1 MGKFSKIFHH
11 IETKDLRNKHKQK
24 KAAKIQE
31 EKKKKEFKQY
41 LVSTIETKKYN
52 WSEGMTTSDVVVS
65 KEKELTKINIENTEL
80 IEKIDSIKN
89 DESYVENM
97 AREEFGLIK
106 EGEEYF
112 EIEPE

>member
-1 MGKFSKIFHH
+1 MSSTQKNKINSLIAVIGIIFLS
-11 IETKDLRNKHKQK
+11 IVIALISYDILFGTYSINSNNK
-24 KAAKIQE
+24 I
-31 EKKKKEFKQY
+31 
-41 LVSTIETKKYN
+41 SN
-52 WSEGMTTSDVVVS
+52 VVIS
-65 KEKELTKINIENTEL
+65 KEKELTKINKENMEL

>member
-1 MGKFSKIFHH
+1 MSSTQKNRINSLITVIGIIFLSIVIALISYDILFGTYSINSNNKIS
-11 IETKDLRNKHKQK
+11 N
-24 KAAKIQE
+24 
-31 EKKKKEFKQY
+31 
-41 LVSTIETKKYN
+41 
-52 WSEGMTTSDVVVS
+52 VVIS
-65 KEKELTKINIENTEL
+65 KEKELTKINNENMGL

>member
-1 MGKFSKIFHH
+1 MSSTQKNKINSLITVIGIIFLS
-11 IETKDLRNKHKQK
+11 IVIALISYDILFGTYSINSNNK
-24 KAAKIQE
+24 I
-31 EKKKKEFKQY
+31 
-41 LVSTIETKKYN
+41 SN
-52 WSEGMTTSDVVVS
+52 VVIL
-65 KEKELTKINIENTEL
+65 KEKQLTKINNENAEL

-89 DESYVENM
+89 DDSYVENM

>member
-1 MGKFSKIFHH
+1 MSSTQKNKINSLIAVIGIIFLS
-11 IETKDLRNKHKQK
+11 IVIALILYDILFGTYSINSNNK
-24 KAAKIQE
+24 I
-31 EKKKKEFKQY
+31 
-41 LVSTIETKKYN
+41 SN
-52 WSEGMTTSDVVVS
+52 VVIS
-65 KEKELTKINIENTEL
+65 KEKELTKINNENIEL

>member
-1 MGKFSKIFHH
+1 MSYTQKNKINSLIAVIGIIFLS
-11 IETKDLRNKHKQK
+11 IVISLILYDILFGTYSINSNNK
-24 KAAKIQE
+24 I
-31 EKKKKEFKQY
+31 
-41 LVSTIETKKYN
+41 SN
-52 WSEGMTTSDVVVS
+52 VVIS
-65 KEKELTKINIENTEL
+65 KEKELTKINNENMEL

-89 DESYVENM
+89 DESYVENI

>member
-1 MGKFSKIFHH
+1 MSSTQKNKINSLIAVIGIIFLS
-11 IETKDLRNKHKQK
+11 IVIALILYDILFGTYSINSNNK
-24 KAAKIQE
+24 I
-31 EKKKKEFKQY
+31 
-41 LVSTIETKKYN
+41 SN
-52 WSEGMTTSDVVVS
+52 VVIS
-65 KEKELTKINIENTEL
+65 KEKELTKINNENMEL

-89 DESYVENM
+89 DESYVENI

>member
-1 MGKFSKIFHH
+1 MSSTQKNKINSLIAVIGIIFLS
-11 IETKDLRNKHKQK
+11 IVIALILYEILFGTYSINSNNK
-24 KAAKIQE
+24 I
-31 EKKKKEFKQY
+31 
-41 LVSTIETKKYN
+41 SN
-52 WSEGMTTSDVVVS
+52 VVIS
-65 KEKELTKINIENTEL
+65 KEKELTKINNENMEL

-112 EIEPE
+112 EIEPEK

>member
-1 MGKFSKIFHH
+1 MSSTQKNKINSLIAVIGIIFLS
-11 IETKDLRNKHKQK
+11 IVIALILYDILFGTYSINSNNK
-24 KAAKIQE
+24 I
-31 EKKKKEFKQY
+31 
-41 LVSTIETKKYN
+41 SN
-52 WSEGMTTSDVVVS
+52 VVIS
-65 KEKELTKINIENTEL
+65 KEKELTQINNENMEL

-89 DESYVENM
+89 DESYVENI

>member
-1 MGKFSKIFHH
+1 MSSTQKNRINSLITVIGIIFLSIVIALISYDILFGTYSINSNNKIS
-11 IETKDLRNKHKQK
+11 N
-24 KAAKIQE
+24 
-31 EKKKKEFKQY
+31 
-41 LVSTIETKKYN
+41 
-52 WSEGMTTSDVVVS
+52 VVIS
-65 KEKELTKINIENTEL
+65 KEKQLTKINNENTEL

-89 DESYVENM
+89 DDSYVENM

>member
-1 MGKFSKIFHH
+1 MSSTQKNKINSLVTVIGIIFLS
-11 IETKDLRNKHKQK
+11 IVIALILYDILFGTYSINSNNK
-24 KAAKIQE
+24 I
-31 EKKKKEFKQY
+31 
-41 LVSTIETKKYN
+41 SN
-52 WSEGMTTSDVVVS
+52 VVIS
-65 KEKELTKINIENTEL
+65 KEKQLTKINNENAEL

-89 DESYVENM
+89 DDSYVENM

>member
-1 MGKFSKIFHH
+1 MSSTQKNKINSLIAVIGIIFLS
-11 IETKDLRNKHKQK
+11 IVIALILYDILFGTYSINSNNK
-24 KAAKIQE
+24 I
-31 EKKKKEFKQY
+31 
-41 LVSTIETKKYN
+41 SN
-52 WSEGMTTSDVVVS
+52 VVIS
-65 KEKELTKINIENTEL
+65 KEKQLTKINNQNAEL

-89 DESYVENM
+89 DDSYVENM

>member
-1 MGKFSKIFHH
+1 MSSTQKNKINSLIAVIGIIFLS
-11 IETKDLRNKHKQK
+11 IVIALISYDILFGTYSIN
-24 KAAKIQE
+24 
-31 EKKKKEFKQY
+31 
-41 LVSTIETKKYN
+41 
-52 WSEGMTTSDVVVS
+52 S
-65 KEKELTKINIENTEL
+65 KEKELTKINNENTGL

>member
-1 MGKFSKIFHH
+1 MSSTQKNKINSLIAVIGIIFLS
-11 IETKDLRNKHKQK
+11 IAIALILYEILFGTYSINSNNK
-24 KAAKIQE
+24 I
-31 EKKKKEFKQY
+31 
-41 LVSTIETKKYN
+41 SN
-52 WSEGMTTSDVVVS
+52 VVIS
-65 KEKELTKINIENTEL
+65 KEKELTKINNENTEL

>member
-1 MGKFSKIFHH
+1 MSSTQKNKINSLITVIGIIFLS
-11 IETKDLRNKHKQK
+11 IVIALISYDILFGTYSINSNNK
-24 KAAKIQE
+24 I
-31 EKKKKEFKQY
+31 
-41 LVSTIETKKYN
+41 SN
-52 WSEGMTTSDVVVS
+52 VVVS

-80 IEKIDSIKN
+80 IEKIDSLKN

-112 EIEPE
+112 EIDPE

>member
-1 MGKFSKIFHH
+1 MSSTQKNRINSLITVIGIIFLSIVIALILYDILFGTYSINSNNKIS
-11 IETKDLRNKHKQK
+11 N
-24 KAAKIQE
+24 
-31 EKKKKEFKQY
+31 
-41 LVSTIETKKYN
+41 
-52 WSEGMTTSDVVVS
+52 VVIS
-65 KEKELTKINIENTEL
+65 KEKELTKINNENAEL

>member
-1 MGKFSKIFHH
+1 MSSTQKNKINSLIAVIGIIFLS
-11 IETKDLRNKHKQK
+11 IVIALILYDILFGTYSINSNNK
-24 KAAKIQE
+24 I
-31 EKKKKEFKQY
+31 
-41 LVSTIETKKYN
+41 SN
-52 WSEGMTTSDVVVS
+52 VVIS
-65 KEKELTKINIENTEL
+65 KEKQLTKINNENAEL

-89 DESYVENM
+89 DDSYVENM

>member
-1 MGKFSKIFHH
+1 MSSTQKNKINSLVTVIGIIFLS
-11 IETKDLRNKHKQK
+11 IVIALILYDILFGTYSINSNNK
-24 KAAKIQE
+24 I
-31 EKKKKEFKQY
+31 
-41 LVSTIETKKYN
+41 SN
-52 WSEGMTTSDVVVS
+52 VVIS
-65 KEKELTKINIENTEL
+65 KEKELTKINNENMEL

>member
-1 MGKFSKIFHH
+1 MSSTQKNEINSLITVIGIIFLSIVIALISYDILFGTYSINSNNKIS
-11 IETKDLRNKHKQK
+11 N
-24 KAAKIQE
+24 
-31 EKKKKEFKQY
+31 
-41 LVSTIETKKYN
+41 
-52 WSEGMTTSDVVVS
+52 VVIS
-65 KEKELTKINIENTEL
+65 KEKQLTKINSENAEL

>member
-1 MGKFSKIFHH
+1 MSSTQKNRINSLITDIGIIFLSIVIALISYDILFGTYSINSNNKIS
-11 IETKDLRNKHKQK
+11 N
-24 KAAKIQE
+24 
-31 EKKKKEFKQY
+31 
-41 LVSTIETKKYN
+41 
-52 WSEGMTTSDVVVS
+52 VVIS
-65 KEKELTKINIENTEL
+65 KEKQLTKINNQNAEL

>member
-1 MGKFSKIFHH
+1 MSSTQKNKINSLITVIGIIFLSIVIALISNDILFGTYSINSNNKISK
-11 IETKDLRNKHKQK
+11 
-24 KAAKIQE
+24 
-31 EKKKKEFKQY
+31 
-41 LVSTIETKKYN
+41 
-52 WSEGMTTSDVVVS
+52 VVIS
-65 KEKELTKINIENTEL
+65 KEKELTTINNENTEL

>member
-1 MGKFSKIFHH
+1 MSSTQKNKINSLITVIGIIFLS
-11 IETKDLRNKHKQK
+11 IVIALISYDILFGTYSINSNNK
-24 KAAKIQE
+24 I
-31 EKKKKEFKQY
+31 
-41 LVSTIETKKYN
+41 SN
-52 WSEGMTTSDVVVS
+52 VVIS
-65 KEKELTKINIENTEL
+65 KEKQLTKINSENAEL

>member
-1 MGKFSKIFHH
+1 MSSTQKNRINSLITVIGIIFLSIVIALISYDILFGTYSINSNNKIS
-11 IETKDLRNKHKQK
+11 N
-24 KAAKIQE
+24 
-31 EKKKKEFKQY
+31 
-41 LVSTIETKKYN
+41 
-52 WSEGMTTSDVVVS
+52 VVIS
-65 KEKELTKINIENTEL
+65 KEKQLTKINNENAEL

>member
-1 MGKFSKIFHH
+1 MYKRQGEPQTPDTGESGDVPDQVVDQVPDTGDSVFQIVEGNFTWNEAQADAEAKGGKFAV
-11 IETKDLRNKHKQK
+11 LNNK
-24 KAAKIQE
+24 
-31 EKKKKEFKQY
+31 
-41 LVSTIETKKYN
+41 
-52 WSEGMTTSDVVVS
+52 
-65 KEKELTKINIENTEL
+65 
-80 IEKIDSIKN
+80 EKIDSIKN

>member
-1 MGKFSKIFHH
+1 MSSTQKNRINSLITVIGIIFLSIVIALISYDILFGTYSINSNNKIS
-11 IETKDLRNKHKQK
+11 N
-24 KAAKIQE
+24 
-31 EKKKKEFKQY
+31 
-41 LVSTIETKKYN
+41 
-52 WSEGMTTSDVVVS
+52 VVIL
-65 KEKELTKINIENTEL
+65 KEKQLTKINNENAEL

-89 DESYVENM
+89 DDSYVENM

>member
-1 MGKFSKIFHH
+1 MSSTQKNKINSLITVIGIIFLS
-11 IETKDLRNKHKQK
+11 IVIALISYDILLGTYSINSNNK
-24 KAAKIQE
+24 I
-31 EKKKKEFKQY
+31 
-41 LVSTIETKKYN
+41 SN
-52 WSEGMTTSDVVVS
+52 VVIS
-65 KEKELTKINIENTEL
+65 KEKELTKINNENTEL

-89 DESYVENM
+89 DESYVENI

>member
-1 MGKFSKIFHH
+1 MSSTQKNKINSLIAVIGIIFLS
-11 IETKDLRNKHKQK
+11 IVIALILYDILFGTYSINSNNK
-24 KAAKIQE
+24 I
-31 EKKKKEFKQY
+31 
-41 LVSTIETKKYN
+41 SN
-52 WSEGMTTSDVVVS
+52 VVIS
-65 KEKELTKINIENTEL
+65 KEKQLTKINNENAEL

-89 DESYVENM
+89 DESYVENI

>member
-1 MGKFSKIFHH
+1 MSSTQKNKINSLIAVIGIIFLS
-11 IETKDLRNKHKQK
+11 IVIALILYDILFGTYSINSNNK
-24 KAAKIQE
+24 I
-31 EKKKKEFKQY
+31 
-41 LVSTIETKKYN
+41 SN
-52 WSEGMTTSDVVVS
+52 VVIS
-65 KEKELTKINIENTEL
+65 KEKELTKINNENIEL

-89 DESYVENM
+89 DESYVENI

>member
-1 MGKFSKIFHH
+1 MSSTQKNKINSLVTVIGIIFLS
-11 IETKDLRNKHKQK
+11 IVIALISYDILFGTYSINSNNK
-24 KAAKIQE
+24 I
-31 EKKKKEFKQY
+31 
-41 LVSTIETKKYN
+41 SN
-52 WSEGMTTSDVVVS
+52 VVIL
-65 KEKELTKINIENTEL
+65 KEKQLTKINNQNAEL

>member
-1 MGKFSKIFHH
+1 MSSTQKNKINNLITVIGIIFLSTV
-11 IETKDLRNKHKQK
+11 IALISYDILFGTYSIKSNNK
-24 KAAKIQE
+24 I
-31 EKKKKEFKQY
+31 
-41 LVSTIETKKYN
+41 SN
-52 WSEGMTTSDVVVS
+52 VVIS
-65 KEKELTKINIENTEL
+65 KEKELTKINNENTEL

-89 DESYVENM
+89 DESYVENI

>member
-1 MGKFSKIFHH
+1 MSSTQKNKINSLITVIGIIFLS
-11 IETKDLRNKHKQK
+11 IVIALISYDILFGTYSINSNNK
-24 KAAKIQE
+24 I
-31 EKKKKEFKQY
+31 
-41 LVSTIETKKYN
+41 SN
-52 WSEGMTTSDVVVS
+52 VVIS
-65 KEKELTKINIENTEL
+65 KEKQLIKINNENAEL

>member
-1 MGKFSKIFHH
+1 MSSTQKNKINSLITVIGIIFLSIVIALISYDILFGTYSINSNNKISNVVIS
-11 IETKDLRNKHKQK
+11 IEKQ
-24 KAAKIQE
+24 
-31 EKKKKEFKQY
+31 
-41 LVSTIETKKYN
+41 
-52 WSEGMTTSDVVVS
+52 
-65 KEKELTKINIENTEL
+65 LTKINNENTEL

>member
-1 MGKFSKIFHH
+1 MSSTQKNKINSLIAVIGIIFLS
-11 IETKDLRNKHKQK
+11 IVIALILYEILFGTYSINSNNK
-24 KAAKIQE
+24 I
-31 EKKKKEFKQY
+31 
-41 LVSTIETKKYN
+41 SN
-52 WSEGMTTSDVVVS
+52 VVIS
-65 KEKELTKINIENTEL
+65 KEKELTKINNENMEL

>member
-1 MGKFSKIFHH
+1 MSSTQKNKINSLIAVIGIIFLS
-11 IETKDLRNKHKQK
+11 IVIALISYDILFGTYSINSNNK
-24 KAAKIQE
+24 I
-31 EKKKKEFKQY
+31 
-41 LVSTIETKKYN
+41 SN
-52 WSEGMTTSDVVVS
+52 VVIS
-65 KEKELTKINIENTEL
+65 KEKQLTKINSENAEL